1 MLMLDVY
8 RCPKFIWD
16 TMVINGDARSSQ
28 LVVDEVTF
36 NFKPPSPKF
45 IWATVA
51 ANGDARI
58 S

>member
-1 MLMLDVY
+1 MLDVY